1 MFSIG
6 YFCESVNALRC
17 SEMIRENVR
26 VGIYSMIAKEIMP
39 KCVKKSSLCWARI
52 LKGLIIGRVLGK
64 LKNL

>member
-39 KCVKKSSLCWARI
+39 KCVKNEGEHFEA
-52 LKGLIIGRVLGK
+52 K
-64 LKNL
+64 LNCGFKN